1 VTNNASQASPEQAK
15 VELAARALSLCICNR
30 ARKALGHEPVTDT
43 GNAWKSHVDDAR
55 AVIAAL
61 STDDERLR
69 EALKA
74 TTARCAQYA
83 DFIRDEVKAD
93 DLERHPY
100 LPQLDDE
107 VAEAL
112 AALAPKEGDGN
123 V

>member
-61 STDDERLR
+61 STDDERRMR
-69 EALKA
+69 EALLEARKA
-74 TTARCAQYA
+74 LSAVAGFPKCAPISNNALQMVDAAMTTI
-83 DFIRDEVKAD
+83 D
-93 DLERHPY
+93 
-100 LPQLDDE
+100 
-107 VAEAL
+107 
-112 AALAPKEGDGN
+112 AALRNKERTN
-123 V
+123 EPE